1 MCAFDKERIEKLIK
15 SGHFIPGIHNYCD
28 RWCERCL
35 FTTRCL
41 SCELS
46 EDHFDSPESKDINNR
61 EFWDKLHEV
70 FSETLQMVKEH
81 AKEMGL
87 GLDDTDYEELERQ
100 KQQIDAEAQ
109 NHPCAKAAKEY
120 AAMAGDQL
128 EASGHL
134 FEEKQ
139 NQLQSSV
146 EMELPDSD
154 PSGESRDISDAVEVI
169 QWYQHFIYVKLIR
182 ALHGLLRSGAD
193 DFERDDANG
202 SAKVALEAINRSICA
217 WGRLLEHFPQQEEEL
232 LSILVHLQ
240 RLRLTTENAFPDARA
255 FIRPGLDEQ

>member
-35 FTTRCL
+35 FTTQCL

-70 FSETLQMVKEH
+70 FSATLKMVKEH
-81 AKEMGL
+81 AEQMGIDL
-87 GLDDTDYEELERQ
+87 NNIDDEEADRRE
-100 KQQIDAEAQ
+100 QQIDAEAQ
-109 NHPCAKAAKEY
+109 NHPCSKAAKEY
-120 AAMAGDQL
+120 AEVVRDWL
-128 EASGHL
+128 DESRHL

-139 NQLQSSV
+139 DQLHSTLQ
-146 EMELPDSD
+146 MALPDSD
-154 PSGESRDISDAVEVI
+154 PLAEAGDISDAFEVI
-169 QWYQHFIYVKLIR
+169 QWYQYFIHVKLTR
-182 ALHGLLRSGAD
+182 ALHGLFRKDED
-193 DFERDDANG
+193 DIEMYDANA
-202 SAKVALEAINRSICA
+202 SAKVALEAIDRSISA
-217 WGRLLEHFPQQEEEL
+217 WGRLLKHFTEQEDKI

-240 RLRLTTENAFPDARA
+240 RLRTTTENTFPGARA
-255 FIRPGLDEQ
+255 FIRPGLDE